1 MATIFDPAGFT
12 LSPEEVKSVGE
23 CIFTDS
29 FQNPSITDFH
39 QVFEGIIAKKK
50 IPILGRLKGLLGK
63 GDGECNPTSS
73 TNQVESSSKTWDP
86 VIVSDRLEQCYKDLV
101 STFWTYILKKGI
113 QKPDVTG
120 TDYANY
126 ISDVVSEAIFESV
139 LRLAWLGDTAADTVA
154 NSSYLTNGTEK
165 KYFNKINGFWK
176 QFLAIV
182 AADATKKTS
191 TILTTRNA
199 GASYAAQQFTSTDT
213 TNLEVS
219 NALTAVRFGADK
231 RLRRQTNLVYICT
244 QSVMDQYEKELI
256 FANINYTTERLENGV
271 MTLKNGGIEL
281 MSFELLDRLI
291 DEYMDNGTKLNNP
304 HRLVLTTKDN
314 LGVGV
319 ESTGNLSELD
329 IFYDKKTKTNIV
341 DFQYT
346 IDAKV
351 LKDEY
356 VQLSY

>member
-1 MATIFDPAGFT
+1 MATIFDPTGFT
-12 LSPEEVKSVGE
+12 LSPEEVKSISEV
-23 CIFTDS
+23 IFTDS
-29 FQNPSITDFH
+29 FQNPSLTDFH

-50 IPILGRLKGLLGK
+50 IPILGRLNGLLGK

-73 TNQVESSSKTWDP
+73 SNQVARSSKTWDP
-86 VIVSDRLEQCYKDLV
+86 TIVSDRLEQCYTDLLE
-101 STFWTYILKKGI
+101 TFWTYMLNKGI
-113 QKPDVTG
+113 QKPDITN
-120 TDYANY
+120 TDFANY
-126 ISDVVSEAIFESV
+126 LTDVVNEAIFESV
-139 LRLAWLGDTAADTVA
+139 LRLCWLGDTTADTIA

-165 KYFNKINGFWK
+165 KYFNKIDGFWK

-182 AADATKKTS
+182 AADSTKKTS

-199 GASYAAQQFTSTDT
+199 GSTYAAQQFTATDT

-219 NALTAVRFGADK
+219 KALTSVRFGADK
-231 RLRRQTNLVYICT
+231 RLRRQTNLVFICT

-319 ESTGNLSELD
+319 ETVGNLSELD
-329 IFYDKKTKTNIV
+329 IFYDKKTKNNYV
-341 DFQYT
+341 DFQYS

-351 LKDEY
+351 LKDEF